1 MDRWTR
7 NAWGLATAC
16 WRSLTMLSMS
26 GCPQHAG
33 GATGTSTKPPP
44 SPHAL
49 RSRGITPAAPS
60 RGYVDMS
67 YVDGVLPPLP
77 PFFSFTPPHTHSPFS
92 LTPFLRTGCRITL
105 GVGSMEEGRLAAF
118 LHAWSAGTAAP
129 TRRRQRPLA
138 NDPLLTHTAS
148 ERQRPPRIHMT
159 QVGGRRVA
167 SYAPLYLNAVEG
179 PLPWAIPLWRSE
191 PALRTVCAL
200 DQGVRAAPSGLPA
213 AGLGLWTQRRFAKGD
228 LVTWYDGPCVEP
240 PCLAAAKEHGQ
251 GDEEEEEDRRCPIT
265 THWKSLRHDL
275 VIDGLRTPQAGHGGA
290 SFAND
295 GRDQVPANVAYVL
308 WQPAHH
314 GGAALPPACYL
325 RALRELRAGEEL
337 FVSYGRGYW
346 TRTFVEARTLH
357 G

>member
-1 MDRWTR
+1 
-7 NAWGLATAC
+7 
-16 WRSLTMLSMS
+16 
-26 GCPQHAG
+26 
-33 GATGTSTKPPP
+33 
-44 SPHAL
+44 
-49 RSRGITPAAPS
+49 
-60 RGYVDMS
+60 
-67 YVDGVLPPLP
+67 
-77 PFFSFTPPHTHSPFS
+77 
-92 LTPFLRTGCRITL
+92 
-105 GVGSMEEGRLAAF
+105 MEEGRLAAF

-138 NDPLLTHTAS
+138 DDPLLTHTAL
-148 ERQRPPRIHMT
+148 ERQRPPRIYMT

-251 GDEEEEEDRRCPIT
+251 GEEEEGEDRRCPIT
-265 THWKSLRHDL
+265 SHWKSLRHDL
-275 VIDGLRTPQAGHGGA
+275 VIDGLRTPRAGHGGA

-346 TRTFVEARTLH
+346 TRTFVE